1 MKIAQKNLINELLIN
16 LEKSI
21 ISVKNLQKLPLE
33 KLNYKKNTLSWSV
46 LECLEHLNLYGN
58 FYLPEIQKTI
68 EKAIEKQTLQSQSI
82 VNQTFNSGFFGEIF
96 VDFIQVKNGKIKKM
110 KAPKNKMPV
119 NSGLDYQT
127 IITFS
132 AQLDTLR
139 LLLEKTRE
147 KEIDMM
153 KAKTPISI
161 TKLIKFSLG
170 DTFRFVVFHIE
181 RHVLQ
186 AENTQI

>member
-16 LEKSI
+16 IEKSI
-21 ISVKNLQKLPLE
+21 TSVKNLQKLPLE

-68 EKAIEKQTLQSQSI
+68 EKAIEKQTPQSQSI
-82 VNQTFNSGFFGEIF
+82 VNQIFNSGFFGEMF
-96 VDFIQVKNGKIKKM
+96 VGLIQVKNGKIKKM
-110 KAPKNKMPV
+110 KAPKNKMPA

-127 IITFS
+127 IITFL
-132 AQLDTLR
+132 AQLDTLK
-139 LLLEKTRE
+139 LLLEKTR
-147 KEIDMM
+147 EIDMM

-170 DTFRFVVFHIE
+170 DTFRFVIFHIE